1 MLISMWYLVILK
13 FWFALASG
21 LFYSIPV
28 TQLLPFII
36 DESSNW
42 VLFLL
47 LMPRCSMSSTNA
59 YEVSPQASVPAVNET
74 SRSMGLSQTVV

>member
-21 LFYSIPV
+21 LFYSMPV

-47 LMPRCSMSSTNA
+47 LTYLFSIALPDWAKAMLLSPLRA
-59 YEVSPQASVPAVNET
+59 YA
-74 SRSMGLSQTVV
+74 RR